1 MQVYTAK
8 EKTFPLEN
16 GKQLENLTV
25 AYHTYGEYKKG
36 ITPVI
41 WVCHALTANSD
52 VADWWANIFGE
63 NNILDPDKYFIV
75 CANNLGSCYGTS
87 SPISLQNSSNK
98 KYGKFFPAISIRDI
112 TVAHIALKNY
122 LDIDEIFLLIGG
134 SMGGQQ
140 AMEWA
145 IQEPNSIKNLVL
157 LATNA
162 KHSPWGIAFNEVQ
175 RMAIEN
181 GKDGLEVARAIAM
194 LSYRNYEMY
203 ERTAKPNET
212 VGNYGAASYQRHQG
226 EKLALRFDA
235 DCYHTLSSAMDSHD
249 VGRGRN
255 SMEEALA
262 KITANTLVIGIATDI
277 LFPVKE
283 QIFLYDNIPNS
294 SLKLIDSPY
303 GHDGFLTEGEKI
315 NEIISEF
322 LNGTNEKIA
331 VNEYYFSA
339 SLASTSN
346 LLL

>member
-255 SMEEALA
+255 SMEAALA
-262 KITANTLVIGIATDI
+262 KITANTLVVGIATDI

>member
-1 MQVYTAK
+1 MHSFISK
-8 EKTFPLEN
+8 EKTFTLES

-63 NNILDPDKYFIV
+63 NKLLDPDKYFIV

-87 SPISLQNSSNK
+87 SPISLQNGSNK
-98 KYGKFFPAISIRDI
+98 KYGKAFPTLTIRDI
-112 TVAHIALKNY
+112 TAAHIALKNH
-122 LDIDEIFLLIGG
+122 LDIEEIFLLIGG

-145 IQEPNSIKNLVL
+145 IQEPSTIKNLVL

-249 VGRGRN
+249 VGRGRE
-255 SMEEALA
+255 SIASALA
-262 KITANTLVIGIATDI
+262 TITANTLVIGIATDI
-277 LFPVKE
+277 LFPIKE
-283 QIFLYDNIPNS
+283 QILLHDNIPNS
-294 SLKLIDSPY
+294 TLKLIDSPY
-303 GHDGFLTEGEKI
+303 GHDGFLTEGEEI
-315 NEIISEF
+315 NGIISDF
-322 LNGTNEKIA
+322 LKT
-331 VNEYYFSA
+331 V
-339 SLASTSN
+339 TSN
-346 LLL
+346 VYA

>member
-1 MQVYTAK
+1 MHSFISK
-8 EKTFPLEN
+8 EKTFALES

-63 NNILDPDKYFIV
+63 NKLLNPEKYFIV

-87 SPISLQNSSNK
+87 SAISSQNGTNK
-98 KYGKFFPAISIRDI
+98 KYGKAFPAITIRDI
-112 TVAHIALKNY
+112 TAAHIQLKNH

-145 IQEPNSIKNLVL
+145 IQEPSAIKNLVL

-212 VGNYGAASYQRHQG
+212 IGNYGAASYQRHQG

-235 DCYHTLSSAMDSHD
+235 DCYYTLSSAMDSHD

-255 SMEEALA
+255 SIEEALA

-277 LFPVKE
+277 LFPIKE
-283 QIFLYDNIPNS
+283 QVLLHDNIPNS
-294 SLKLIDSPY
+294 TLTLIDSPY

-315 NEIISEF
+315 NEIIGNF
-322 LNGTNEKIA
+322 LNKSFKKPIER
-331 VNEYYFSA
+331 EYYFSA

>member
-1 MQVYTAK
+1 MHSFISK
-8 EKTFPLEN
+8 EKTFTLES
-16 GKQLENLTV
+16 GKQLENLSV

-63 NNILDPDKYFIV
+63 NKILGPEKYFIV
-75 CANNLGSCYGTS
+75 CANNLGSCYGTT
-87 SPISLQNSSNK
+87 SPISLQNGSNK
-98 KYGKFFPAISIRDI
+98 KYGKAFPAITIRDI
-112 TVAHIALKNY
+112 TAAHIALKNY
-122 LDIDEIFLLIGG
+122 LEIDEIFLLIGG

-145 IQEPNSIKNLVL
+145 IQEPSTIKNLVL

-255 SMEEALA
+255 SIEEALA

-277 LFPVKE
+277 LFPIKE
-283 QIFLYDNIPNS
+283 QVLLHDNIPNS
-294 SLKLIDSPY
+294 TLKLIDSPY

-315 NEIISEF
+315 NGIIGDF
-322 LNGTNEKIA
+322 LNTSNKRTMEKK
-331 VNEYYFSA
+331 YYFSA

>member
-1 MQVYTAK
+1 MHSFISK
-8 EKTFPLEN
+8 EKTFTLES
-16 GKQLENLTV
+16 GKQLENVTV

-63 NNILDPDKYFIV
+63 NNILNPEKYFIV

-87 SPISLQNSSNK
+87 SPISLQNGSNK
-98 KYGKFFPAISIRDI
+98 KYEKSFPTITIRDI
-112 TVAHIALKNY
+112 TAAHIHLKNH
-122 LDIDEIFLLIGG
+122 LDIDDIFLLIGG

-145 IQEPNSIKNLVL
+145 IQEPSTIKNLVL

-194 LSYRNYEMY
+194 LSYRNYDMY

-212 VGNYGAASYQRHQG
+212 IGNYGAASYQRHQG

-255 SMEEALA
+255 SIEEALA

-277 LFPVKE
+277 LFPIKE
-283 QIFLYDNIPNS
+283 QVLLHDNIPNS
-294 SLKLIDSPY
+294 ILKLIDSPY

-315 NEIISEF
+315 NGIIVDF
-322 LNGTNEKIA
+322 LNASNKRKTEK
-331 VNEYYFSA
+331 EYYFSA

>member
-1 MQVYTAK
+1 MHSFISK
-8 EKTFPLEN
+8 EKTFTLES

-63 NNILDPDKYFIV
+63 NNIIDPEKYFII

-87 SPISLQNSSNK
+87 SPISLQNGSTK
-98 KYGKFFPAISIRDI
+98 KYGKAFPAITIRDI
-112 TVAHIALKNY
+112 TAAHIQLKKY

-145 IQEPNSIKNLVL
+145 IQEPSVIKNLVL

-194 LSYRNYEMY
+194 LSYRNYDMY
-203 ERTAKPNET
+203 KRTAKPNET

-255 SMEEALA
+255 SIEEALA

-277 LFPVKE
+277 LFPIKE
-283 QIFLYDNIPNS
+283 QVLLHDNIPNS
-294 SLKLIDSPY
+294 TLTLIDSPY

-315 NEIISEF
+315 NGIIEDF
-322 LNGTNEKIA
+322 LNASNKRIA
-331 VNEYYFSA
+331 QKEYHFSA

>member
-1 MQVYTAK
+1 MHSFISK
-8 EKTFPLEN
+8 EKIFVLES
-16 GKQLENLTV
+16 GKQFENLTV

-63 NNILDPDKYFIV
+63 SNILNPEKYFIV
-75 CANNLGSCYGTS
+75 CANNLGSCYGTTSAIS
-87 SPISLQNSSNK
+87 SHNGTNK
-98 KYGKFFPAISIRDI
+98 KYGKSFPAITIRDI
-112 TVAHIALKNY
+112 TAAHIELKNY

-134 SMGGQQ
+134 SMGGQL

-145 IQEPNSIKNLVL
+145 IQEPATIKNLVL

-235 DCYHTLSSAMDSHD
+235 DCYYTLSSAMDSHD
-249 VGRGRN
+249 VGRGRE
-255 SMEEALA
+255 SIAAALA
-262 KITANTLVIGIATDI
+262 TITANSLVIGIATDI
-277 LFPVKE
+277 LFPIKE
-283 QIFLYDNIPNS
+283 QVFLHDNIPNS
-294 SLKLIDSPY
+294 TLKLIDSPY
-303 GHDGFLTEGEKI
+303 GHDGFLTEGEEI
-315 NEIISEF
+315 NGIIGDF
-322 LNGTNEKIA
+322 LKKSFKKPTER
-331 VNEYYFSA
+331 EYYFSA

>member
-1 MQVYTAK
+1 MHTFISK
-8 EKTFPLEN
+8 EKTFTLES
-16 GKQLENLTV
+16 GRQLENLTV

-41 WVCHALTANSD
+41 WVCHALTANGD

-63 NNILDPDKYFIV
+63 NKLLDPEKYFIV
-75 CANNLGSCYGTS
+75 CANNLGSCYGST
-87 SPISLQNSSNK
+87 SPISLQNGSNK
-98 KYGKFFPAISIRDI
+98 KYGKTFPAITIRDI
-112 TVAHIALKNY
+112 AAAHIELKNH

-145 IQEPNSIKNLVL
+145 IQEPSTIKNLVL

-175 RMAIEN
+175 RMAIES

-235 DCYHTLSSAMDSHD
+235 DCYYVLSQAMDSHD
-249 VGRGRN
+249 VGRGRE
-255 SMEEALA
+255 SIATALA
-262 KITANTLVIGIATDI
+262 NITANTLVIGIATDI
-277 LFPVKE
+277 LFPIKE
-283 QIFLYDNIPNS
+283 QILLHDNIPNS
-294 SLKLIDSPY
+294 TLSLIDSPY

-315 NEIISEF
+315 NGIILDF
-322 LNGTNEKIA
+322 LKKVEENIYA
-331 VNEYYFSA
+331 
-339 SLASTSN
+339 
-346 LLL
+346 

>member
-145 IQEPNSIKNLVL
+145 IQEPSTIKNLVL

-315 NEIISEF
+315 NEIIFEF
-322 LNGTNEKIA
+322 LNSTNEKIA
-331 VNEYYFSA
+331 ENEYYFSA

>member
-1 MQVYTAK
+1 MHSFISK
-8 EKTFPLEN
+8 EKTFALES

-63 NNILDPDKYFIV
+63 NNILNPEKYFIV

-87 SPISLQNSSNK
+87 SAISSQNGSNK
-98 KYGKFFPAISIRDI
+98 KYGKTFPAITIRDI
-112 TVAHIALKNY
+112 TAAHIELKNY

-145 IQEPNSIKNLVL
+145 IQEPSTIKNLVL

-235 DCYHTLSSAMDSHD
+235 DCYHVLSSAMDSHD
-249 VGRGRN
+249 VGRGRE
-255 SMEEALA
+255 SIASALA
-262 KITANTLVIGIATDI
+262 TITANTLVIGIATDI
-277 LFPVKE
+277 LFPIKE
-283 QIFLYDNIPNS
+283 QILLHDNIPNS
-294 SLKLIDSPY
+294 TLSLIDSPY

-315 NEIISEF
+315 NGIVLEF
-322 LNGTNEKIA
+322 LKKVVSIVYA
-331 VNEYYFSA
+331 
-339 SLASTSN
+339 
-346 LLL
+346 

>member
-1 MQVYTAK
+1 M
-8 EKTFPLEN
+8 KTFIDKNSFTLES

-63 NNILDPDKYFIV
+63 NNILNPEKYFIV
-75 CANNLGSCYGTS
+75 CANNLGSCYGTT
-87 SPISLQNSSNK
+87 SPISLQNGSNK
-98 KYGKFFPAISIRDI
+98 KYGKAFPTVTIRDL
-112 TVAHIALKNY
+112 TAAHIALKNH
-122 LDIDEIFLLIGG
+122 LDIDEIFLMIGG

-145 IQEPNSIKNLVL
+145 IQEPHVIQNLVL

-194 LSYRNYEMY
+194 LSYRNYDMY

-235 DCYHTLSSAMDSHD
+235 DCYYVLSNAMDSHD
-249 VGRGRN
+249 VGRDRG
-255 SMEEALA
+255 SIEVALS

-277 LFPVKE
+277 LFPIKE
-283 QIFLYDNIPNS
+283 QILLHDNIPNS
-294 SLKLIDSPY
+294 TLELIDSPY

-315 NEIISEF
+315 NGIILDF
-322 LNGTNEKIA
+322 LKR
-331 VNEYYFSA
+331 VR
-339 SLASTSN
+339 SN
-346 LLL
+346 VYA

>member
-1 MQVYTAK
+1 MQSFISK
-8 EKTFPLEN
+8 EKIFTLES

-36 ITPVI
+36 MTPVI

-63 NNILDPDKYFIV
+63 NNILNPEKYFII

-87 SPISLQNSSNK
+87 SPISLQNGTNK
-98 KYGKFFPAISIRDI
+98 KYGKTFPAITIRDI
-112 TVAHIALKNY
+112 IAAHIALKNH
-122 LDIDEIFLLIGG
+122 LDIDEIFLLMGG

-145 IQEPNSIKNLVL
+145 IQEPCSIKNLVL

-235 DCYHTLSSAMDSHD
+235 DCYYTLSSAMDSHD
-249 VGRGRN
+249 VSRGRN
-255 SMEEALA
+255 SIEEALA

-277 LFPVKE
+277 LFPIKE
-283 QIFLYDNIPNS
+283 QILLHDNIPNS
-294 SLKLIDSPY
+294 TLKLIDSPY

-315 NEIISEF
+315 NEIIDDF
-322 LNGTNEKIA
+322 LKASNKKIA
-331 VNEYYFSA
+331 ENEYYFSA
-339 SLASTSN
+339 CLASTSN

>member
-1 MQVYTAK
+1 MTQIFESNK
-8 EKTFPLEN
+8 ILLLES

-41 WVCHALTANSD
+41 WVCHALTANSE

-63 NNILDPDKYFIV
+63 NKLLDPEKYFIV

-87 SPISLQNSSNK
+87 SPISLQNDSNK
-98 KYGKFFPAISIRDI
+98 KYGKAFPTITIRDI
-112 TVAHIALKNY
+112 TKAHIALKDY

-145 IQEPNSIKNLVL
+145 IQEPSIIKNLVL

-194 LSYRNYEMY
+194 LSYRNYDMY

-212 VGNYGAASYQRHQG
+212 VGNYGAAAYQRHQG

-235 DCYHTLSSAMDSHD
+235 DCYYTLSSAMDSHD
-249 VGRGRN
+249 VSRGRE
-255 SMEEALA
+255 SIAAALA
-262 KITANTLVIGIATDI
+262 AITANTLVIGIATDI
-277 LFPVKE
+277 LFPIKE
-283 QIFLYDNIPNS
+283 QILLHDNIPNS
-294 SLKLIDSPY
+294 TLKLIDSPF
-303 GHDGFLTEGEKI
+303 GHDGFLTEGEEI
-315 NEIISEF
+315 NGIILDF
-322 LNGTNEKIA
+322 LKVVE
-331 VNEYYFSA
+331 
-339 SLASTSN
+339 STIYA
-346 LLL
+346 